1 MEKEGIK
8 KAKLFALRTG
18 LLSSALLLSG
28 CTNVSN
34 TNTQAGTDRLYIPVN
49 SQVQYEQ
56 LEDATALIYEE
67 NNILIVKLL
76 NYECSYASRN
86 AGISGGEASGTYR
99 LITIEGDIL
108 NVHSYN
114 TIIITG
120 NNSYEKA
127 KNIATALIDETGIIY
142 DYNEQMTLK
151 RK

>member
-34 TNTQAGTDRLYIPVN
+34 TNTQAGTYSNNN